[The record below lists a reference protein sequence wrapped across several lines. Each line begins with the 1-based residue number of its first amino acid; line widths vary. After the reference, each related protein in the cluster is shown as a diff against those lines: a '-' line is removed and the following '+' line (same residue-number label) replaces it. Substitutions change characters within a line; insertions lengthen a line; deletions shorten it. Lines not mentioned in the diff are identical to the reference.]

1 MLCAMNSTFARLC
14 RAYAAGLLINGAAV
28 AAEQQET
35 TAGVFFPEGS
45 GAALYVEFCA
55 VCHGSEARGG
65 GPLAATLSVAAP
77 DLRRMSVL
85 AGGQF
90 PAERVRRHIDG
101 RDINPAHGSREMPI
115 WGSVFKRTRGAY
127 GERRVEERL
136 DNLVEYLRRIQD
148 AE

>member
-1 MLCAMNSTFARLC
+1 MLCVMDSTFRNVFHACL
-14 RAYAAGLLINGAAV
+14 ASLLINSAV
-28 AAEQQET
+28 TAAEHQET
-35 TAGVFFPEGS
+35 NSGVFFPEGS
-45 GAALYVEFCA
+45 GAALYVEYCA

-65 GPLAATLSVAAP
+65 GPLAATLSIGPP

-136 DNLVEYLRRIQD
+136 DNLVEYLRTIQD
-148 AE
+148 NE